1 MAAAFDI
8 VIRNGTVVDGT
19 GAAPF
24 AADVAIK
31 DGIIAAVGKVD
42 GEGAEEIDA
51 KGQLVTP
58 GFIDVHTHYDG
69 QVTWSNRLAP
79 SSRHGVTTAVMGNC
93 GVGFAP
99 CRPQD
104 HDRLI
109 ELMEGVEDIPGVV
122 MREGLPWAWESFPEY
137 LDFLQDRKFDMDIAA
152 YLPHAPLRVYVMG
165 ERAAQREDATDAD
178 IAQMQSIAK
187 EAIAAGALG
196 FATSRSIN
204 HKSINGELIATYGAA
219 ERELQGIMGAL
230 KEADAGVLQL
240 LSDFDEPEKEFQML
254 NRLMEKSGRPMTF
267 SLLQLPDS
275 PDRWRGVLADA
286 EKAAAEGKT
295 VTPQVCGRP
304 VGVLAGLELSTN
316 PFTFCPSYEEV
327 ADLPLA
333 ERVERMRD
341 PELRARI
348 VAEYPTLSWEPISR
362 PMASPHVMYPL
373 TEDVDYEPRPDEN
386 LEALA
391 KKTGVPVG
399 EYLYDYI
406 LQDDGKTIIY
416 IPFAN
421 FCDGT
426 LSAVE
431 GMLRSAITI
440 PGLGDGGAHCGAIC
454 DASLPTYLLVRW
466 TGETEGPL
474 SLPRMVKSLTLDCA
488 KTVGLNDRGQL
499 AVGLKADVN
508 VIDIDNLRLKR
519 PHIVYDLP
527 KGRGRLDQ
535 ESEGY
540 TTTIVSGVVT
550 YRNGVETGTLPGRL
564 VRGAQGEPTAK
575 HAAAEAALA

>member
-1 MAAAFDI
+1 VATAFDI

-24 AADVAIK
+24 AADIAIRQ
-31 DGIIAAVGKVD
+31 GAIVAVGIVD
-42 GEGAEEIDA
+42 GQGTEEIDA
-51 KGQLVTP
+51 RGQLVTP
-58 GFIDVHTHYDG
+58 GFVDVHTHYDG
-69 QVTWSNRLAP
+69 QATWSNRLSP

-137 LDFLQDRKFDMDIAA
+137 LDFLEQRHFDMDVAA

-165 ERAAQREDATDAD
+165 ERAARREDATDAD
-178 IAQMQSIAK
+178 IEQMQAIAR
-187 EAIAAGALG
+187 EAIEAGALG

-240 LSDFDEPEKEFQML
+240 LSDFDEPEQEFQML
-254 NRLMEKSGRPMTF
+254 NRLMETSGRPMTF

-286 EKAAAEGKT
+286 EKAAAAGKS

-316 PFTFCPSYEEV
+316 PFTFCPGYKDI

-333 ERVERMRD
+333 QRLERMRD
-341 PELRARI
+341 PALRARI

-362 PMASPHVMYPL
+362 PMAAPHVMYPL
-373 TEDVDYEPRPDEN
+373 TEDVDYEPRSDCN
-386 LEALA
+386 MEALA
-391 KKTGVPVG
+391 RQAGVPVG

-406 LQDDGKTIIY
+406 LQDDGKAIIY

-431 GMLRSAITI
+431 GMLRSDITI

-454 DASLPTYLLVRW
+454 DASLPTYLLMRW

-474 SLPRMVKSLTLDCA
+474 SLPQMIRSLTLDSA
-488 KTVGLNDRGQL
+488 RTVGLHDRGRI
-499 AVGLKADVN
+499 AVGFKADVN

-535 ESEGY
+535 EAEGY
-540 TTTIVSGVVT
+540 TATIVSGT
-550 YRNGVETGTLPGRL
+550 IASRRGVATSALPGRL
-564 VRGAQGEPTAK
+564 VRGAQDDPTAGR
-575 HAAAEAALA
+575 ATAQATLA